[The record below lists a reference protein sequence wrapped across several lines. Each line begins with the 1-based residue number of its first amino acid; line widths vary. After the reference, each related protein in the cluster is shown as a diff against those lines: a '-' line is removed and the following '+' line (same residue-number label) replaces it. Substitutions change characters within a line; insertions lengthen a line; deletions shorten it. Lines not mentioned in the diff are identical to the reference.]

1 MEKTIKGAWRFIMMM
16 LVVAL
21 SANVAQADDKVI
33 TEEFVNEGIDK
44 AVAVM
49 NDMVT
54 QINELERAEQ
64 AEELANIMNSIKF
77 RNVRKKYGKIELT
90 DAYRA
95 RLIEANIAVAN
106 ALKEYLVR
114 AALPYQ
120 LQQMLEEQASVEKI
134 TEAINQSK
142 TLREAMS

>member
-33 TEEFVNEGIDK
+33 TEEFANEGIDK

-77 RNVRKKYGKIELT
+77 RNVRKKYGTIELT

>member
-1 MEKTIKGAWRFIMMM
+1 
-16 LVVAL
+16 
-21 SANVAQADDKVI
+21 
-33 TEEFVNEGIDK
+33 
-44 AVAVM
+44 
-49 NDMVT
+49 MVT

>member
-33 TEEFVNEGIDK
+33 TEEFANEGIDK

>member
-33 TEEFVNEGIDK
+33 TDEFANEGIDK

-134 TEAINQSK
+134 TEAIN
-142 TLREAMS
+142 

>member
-1 MEKTIKGAWRFIMMM
+1 MKTIKSAWRFIMML

-21 SANVAQADDKVI
+21 SANVARADDKEI
-33 TEEFVNEGIDK
+33 TEEFANEGIDK

-49 NDMVT
+49 NEMVT

-134 TEAINQSK
+134 TEGINESK

>member
-33 TEEFVNEGIDK
+33 TEEFANEGIDK

-64 AEELANIMNSIKF
+64 AEDLANIMNSIKF

>member
-33 TEEFVNEGIDK
+33 PEEFANEGIDK

-142 TLREAMS
+142 TLREAIS